1 MALAFP
7 TVPKA
12 STRVSRVL
20 ETLRLWLGG
29 KPEAVQ
35 VAALPWRR
43 DAEGQLL
50 VLLATSRD
58 TGRWVLPKGWPQ
70 KGRSLSETA
79 AVEAWEEAGLSG
91 RIGCDPLGSYFYRK
105 LLDNGLR
112 RRVRVQVF
120 PLAVAD
126 EAQDWP
132 EKGQRELRWFPPHE
146 AARNVHEPELARI
159 LGNARL
165 LEELR

>member
-1 MALAFP
+1 MALAVP
-7 TVPKA
+7 TVSKA
-12 STRVSRVL
+12 PARISRVI

-43 DAEGQLL
+43 DGEGRLQ

-79 AVEAWEEAGLSG
+79 AAEAWEEAGLSG
-91 RIGCDPLGSYFYRK
+91 RVGSEPLGSYSYRK

-120 PLAVAD
+120 PLAVAG

-132 EKGQRELRWFPPHE
+132 EKGQRELRWFDPAE
-146 AARNVHEPELARI
+146 AARNVHEPELSRL